1 MNAQHV
7 SSTAADGRKSG
18 SWPVRGTSLARPSQE
33 LVVRRLK
40 AADLPAIEAHHLSLE
55 PADRHGRFHAFLG
68 DEAIRDYIHGI
79 DFQRMILAGAFDED
93 GGRLV
98 GLAEAHLDASASP
111 LRAETSVSVL
121 ASHRGQGIG
130 RLLTAV
136 VLDAAAARGTRRA
149 DFYYQTGNRAIA
161 RLIRDLGAPIATAP
175 GFASLALPLGG
186 LLH

>member
-7 SSTAADGRKSG
+7 SSATASG
-18 SWPVRGTSLARPSQE
+18 PRPDHGTTLARPSQE

-40 AADLPAIEAHHLSLE
+40 TTDLPAIEAHLLAFDT
-55 PADRHGRFHAFLG
+55 ADRHSRFHALLG
-68 DEAIRDYIHGI
+68 DDAIRDYIDSI

-93 GGRLV
+93 SGRLV
-98 GLAEAHLDASASP
+98 GLAEAHLDAAASP

-136 VLDAAAARGTRRA
+136 VLDVAAARGTRRA
-149 DFYYQTGNRAIA
+149 DFYYQAGNRAIA
-161 RLIRDLGAPIATAP
+161 RLIRDLGAPIVTAP
-175 GFASLALPLGG
+175 GFASLALPLGR